1 MSGISEWLA
10 AYGLERYATAFHEAE
25 IDVSTVDLLTDD
37 DLRELGI
44 PLGPRRRIL
53 ASREASKG
61 EATNNELSGERRQ
74 ITVMFVDLVGSTN
87 FSTRVDPELMGQLLE
102 SYKARVAEEVVGAGG
117 TVAKY
122 LGDGVLAYFGWPKAR
137 EDAAE
142 CAIRCAFRV
151 RDRIK
156 QLHDPDGEPLQCR
169 TGIATGLVVVGG
181 TTGSGNA
188 REDAIAGEVLNLA
201 ARLQALAEPDGI
213 CVARRVYE
221 LVGQLF
227 EFEFAGEHEL
237 KGFDGSIAVW
247 RPVREAEHR
256 SRFAA
261 SRSVRRTLVGRDKEL
276 ETLKSNWSSVIQGHG
291 RAVLVLGEA
300 GIGKSRLL
308 EELQSHVTE
317 TPHASIGW
325 QCSAFHQTK
334 PLYPIIDR
342 ISRAADIL
350 DSDDGPTRL
359 AKLAALLAGA
369 EMPLETA
376 LPLFAELLSLPR
388 EAGYTPHDLTPA
400 QRRSAIIAAIGEWI
414 RRLAEAN
421 PILLILEDAHWADAT
436 TLEVANLLIN
446 GLAGLPI
453 LVLVTGRPEF
463 AAPWSGRAN
472 VSVIGLDRL
481 EDGECEGLIREIIAD
496 GHVGPAAI
504 RQILEHSDG
513 NPLFVEELSAAFAQ
527 SGGRDRDAVPDTL
540 QGSLMARLDQ
550 LGDAKRTAQL
560 CAVLGRHFA
569 RPLLVKLYD
578 GSPALLDTNLSTLVA
593 HDVVHP
599 LGRAN
604 EGRFQF
610 KHALLRDAAYE
621 SLLLAERRRLHERC
635 GRQLEREFPEVAD
648 NEPELLAHHFS
659 RAGLASE
666 AADYLERAAD
676 RATASAGY
684 IEAIASYREAL
695 KQLGSLPA
703 GPERDQ
709 RELAILLKLGPALT
723 IIDGAQSATVRDAYQ
738 QAEALGCRISDLDGR
753 FKALWGLWYNANV
766 GRDYGRAGEC
776 AEQLVLLSEKSKD
789 DAHILEALHCRWSS
803 GMFRGQC
810 VGSIRDAK
818 RGMVLYKPDRHH
830 RLAAMFGGHDPGVCA
845 YGVAASSQVTAGQF
859 DAAITNITKAIAL
872 AEDLNHPNSIGH
884 ALMVGLSVAAGAFDH
899 DRVRNWSVMLAELA
913 DTFRF
918 PPHRAVAA
926 FFLEWVNAQTGKL
939 NLDRLR
945 STFEAVILIGPLTLL
960 YVALYAEELLKA
972 TRPEEALSV
981 IDHHLATLKFPFGYY
996 LAEVQRIR
1004 GECLAALGRSQ
1015 EANDQLKQAHDL
1027 ATDLGSH
1034 VFALRAAL
1042 ARTRLCREGP
1052 GSASASADFDQSLT
1066 RISAADWPEIV
1077 AARTIVRQSQ
1087 ASAGSAE
1094 GRGD

>member
-10 AYGLERYATAFHEAE
+10 AHGLERYAPAFHDAE

-44 PLGPRRRIL
+44 PLGPRRKIL

-61 EATNNELSGERRQ
+61 EAKKDELTGERRQ

-87 FSTRVDPELMGQLLE
+87 LSTRVDPELMGELLA
-102 SYKARVAEEVVGAGG
+102 SYKAAVAEEVVAAGG

-122 LGDGVLAYFGWPKAR
+122 LGDGVLAYFGWPRAR

-156 QLHDPDGEPLQCR
+156 QLHDPEGQPLQCR

-213 CVARRVYE
+213 CVAPRVHE

-227 EFEFAGEHEL
+227 EFEFAGEHQL
-237 KGFDGSIAVW
+237 KGFDGPIAAW
-247 RPVREAEHR
+247 KPIREAEHAN
-256 SRFAA
+256 RFAA
-261 SRSVRRTLVGRDKEL
+261 KRTVSRTLVGRDREVEL
-276 ETLKSNWSSVIQGHG
+276 LKAKWSEVQRGDG
-291 RAVLVLGEA
+291 RAALVLGEA

-308 EELQSHVTE
+308 EELQSHVAE
-317 TPHASIGW
+317 APHAFVGW

-334 PLYPIIDR
+334 PLYPVIER
-342 ISRAADIL
+342 ITRAADIL
-350 DSDDGPTRL
+350 DADDGPTRL
-359 AKLAALLAGA
+359 AKLTALLAAAG
-369 EMPLETA
+369 MPIESA
-376 LPLFAELLSLPR
+376 LPLFAELLSIPA

-400 QRRSAIIAAIGEWI
+400 QRRSATIAAIGEWI

-421 PILLILEDAHWADAT
+421 PMLLILEDAHWADAT

-463 AAPWSGRAN
+463 AAPWGGRSN
-472 VSVIGLDRL
+472 VTVIGLDRL
-481 EDGECEGLIREIIAD
+481 QDSDCEGLIREVIAE
-496 GHVGPAAI
+496 GHAGPAAI
-504 RQILEHSDG
+504 RRILEHSDG

-527 SGGRDRDAVPDTL
+527 SGGKSREAVPETL

-550 LGDAKRTAQL
+550 LGDVKRTAQL
-560 CAVLGRHFA
+560 CAVLGRQFA
-569 RPLLVKLYD
+569 RPLLLQLYD
-578 GSPALLDTNLSTLVA
+578 GSPALLDTNLSMLVA

-604 EGRFQF
+604 EGRYQF

-635 GRQLEREFPEVAD
+635 VRQLEREFPEVAE

-659 RAGLASE
+659 QAGLASE
-666 AADYLERAAD
+666 AADYLERAGD
-676 RATASAGY
+676 RATASAAY

-695 KQLGSLPA
+695 EQLRSLPE
-703 GPERDQ
+703 GPERDK
-709 RELAILLKLGPALT
+709 RDLAILLKLGPALT
-723 IIDGAQSATVRDAYQ
+723 IIDGVQSVTVRDVYQ
-738 QAEALGCRISDLDGR
+738 EAEVLGRRINDLDGT

-776 AEQLVLLSEKSKD
+776 AEELVLLSEQSND
-789 DAHILEALHCRWSS
+789 DVHVLEALHCRWSS

-810 VGSIRDAK
+810 DGSIRDAE
-818 RGMVLYKPDRHH
+818 RGMTLYQRDRHH
-830 RLAAMFGGHDPGVCA
+830 GLAAIFGGHDPGVCA
-845 YGVAASSQVTAGQF
+845 HGVAASSQVTAGHF
-859 DAAITNITKAIAL
+859 EAATDNVIEAVAL

-884 ALMVGLSVAAGAFDH
+884 ALMVGLSVTAGSLDYERA
-899 DRVRNWSVMLAELA
+899 RQWSRQLAELA
-913 DTFRF
+913 ETYNF

-926 FFLEWVNAQTGKL
+926 FFLEWVDARTGKL

-945 STFEAVILIGPLTLL
+945 STFDTAVRLGPLTLL
-960 YVALYAEELLKA
+960 YVALHAEELLKA
-972 TRPEEALSV
+972 GHADEALKI
-981 IDHHLATLKFPFGYY
+981 IDYHLETLKFPFGYY
-996 LAEVQRIR
+996 LAEVHRVR
-1004 GECLAALGRSQ
+1004 GECLAALGHVD
-1015 EANDQLKQAHDL
+1015 EANEQLKQSHEL
-1027 ATDLGSH
+1027 ATELGSH
-1034 VFALRAAL
+1034 LFALRSAM
-1042 ARTRLCREGP
+1042 ARIRLCGDGAGARD
-1052 GSASASADFDQSLT
+1052 DFDASL
-1066 RISAADWPEIV
+1066 AAIGDTDWPEIA
-1077 AARTIVRQSQ
+1077 AARATF
-1087 ASAGSAE
+1087 AAAK
-1094 GRGD
+1094 